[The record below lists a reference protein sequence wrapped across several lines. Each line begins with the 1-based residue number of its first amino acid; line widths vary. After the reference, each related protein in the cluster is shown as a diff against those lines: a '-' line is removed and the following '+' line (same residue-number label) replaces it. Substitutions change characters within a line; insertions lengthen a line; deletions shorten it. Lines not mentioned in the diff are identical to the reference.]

1 MVDPI
6 LSKNATPDLHKGVI
20 SRIVFPAPDL
30 FRGPG
35 LFGLAPERIGFRQSE
50 RKKHSRTKIE
60 TPGRDIWLAHGRLM
74 AAESDLQPSAAVER
88 ARRIDHSPDDRGE
101 RRPHLCRRDSVGQ
114 LFPSSHIR

>member
-6 LSKNATPDLHKGVI
+6 LSKNATAELHKGVI

-35 LFGLAPERIGFRQSE
+35 LVGLTPERIGFRQSE

-60 TPGRDIWLAHGRLM
+60 TPGRYVRFPNRRLM
-74 AAESDLQPSAAVER
+74 TVKSDLQPSAVVER
-88 ARRIDHSPDDRGE
+88 ARRINHSSDDGGE

-114 LFPSSHIR
+114 LFP